1 MLHHLSFTFWKNFE
15 YFQSYENLLKL
26 ESFQLNKTVSESPKS
41 CVSSPKSCVTSF
53 LAWNIWYIMYR
64 TMWYMPS
71 TCDTY
76 LHIDRGKEKKT
87 VKYLSDDVLNT

>member
-1 MLHHLSFTFWKNFE
+1 
-15 YFQSYENLLKL
+15 
-26 ESFQLNKTVSESPKS
+26 
-41 CVSSPKSCVTSF
+41 
-53 LAWNIWYIMYR
+53 
-64 TMWYMPS
+64 MPS